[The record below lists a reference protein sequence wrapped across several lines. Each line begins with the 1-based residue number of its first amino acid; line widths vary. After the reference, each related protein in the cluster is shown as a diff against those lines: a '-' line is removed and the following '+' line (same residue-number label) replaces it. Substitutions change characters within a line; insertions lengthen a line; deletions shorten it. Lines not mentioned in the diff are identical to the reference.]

1 MANTVIEDLSAT
13 GMTDVR
19 RARLLLERAGHTCVL
34 CRGDKVY
41 ADDRAGIAP
50 MMGFIGA
57 GVDLRGFSAADRIV
71 GRAAALLFVL
81 AGVREVYSAVMSK
94 GGAEVLEAHGIAH
107 SCTTLTERIINR
119 TGTGICPME
128 QAVTGI
134 DDPHAAYK
142 AIAATLERL
151 RAQAAGQG
159 GAIGG
164 AAGMDGAADGTAGK
178 SSGNAHG
185 QAVDDSC
192 MSNAATGA
200 RGEAECKDRSA
211 TAAQEG

>member
-1 MANTVIEDLSAT
+1 MANTVIEDLSAP

-19 RARLLLERAGHTCVL
+19 RARLLLERDGHTCVL

-134 DDPHAAYK
+134 DDPHAAYE

-178 SSGNAHG
+178 SSGNAHS
-185 QAVDDSC
+185 QAVDDSG

-200 RGEAECKDRSA
+200 RGDAECKDRSA

>member
-94 GGAEVLEAHGIAH
+94 GGAEVLGAHGIAH

-159 GAIGG
+159 AAIGG